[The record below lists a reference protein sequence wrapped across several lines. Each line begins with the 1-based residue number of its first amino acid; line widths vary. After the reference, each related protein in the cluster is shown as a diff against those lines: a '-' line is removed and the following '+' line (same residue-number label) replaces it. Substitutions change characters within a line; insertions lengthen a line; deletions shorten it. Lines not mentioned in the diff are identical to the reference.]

1 MSKDNSKPESKQK
14 PCQILITFD
23 SPTSIEFKIES
34 NEVLPSQF
42 LIAAKMLELMGEQA
56 VQQAWQRRA
65 VEAAQKQAELI
76 GIQSQINAS
85 KN

>member
-1 MSKDNSKPESKQK
+1 MSKNNSQQK

-23 SPTSIEFKIES
+23 NPTSIEFKIES

-42 LIAAKMLELMGEQA
+42 LVAGKMLELMGEQA

-65 VEAAQKQAELI
+65 MEQARKQAELA
-76 GIQSQINAS
+76 GIQQQISAS